1 MLSQKFR
8 PYSSIHRSRREGIET
23 EEKIKG
29 ESKMDSNSLNS
40 ATGTSS
46 ISLFTDAYD
55 TCLVTKPTLR
65 NVDLSL
71 PYDASK
77 WSRETS
83 SVNLHPAPSFSRDV
97 SSSLRPSLF
106 SSC

>member
-1 MLSQKFR
+1 
-8 PYSSIHRSRREGIET
+8 
-23 EEKIKG
+23 
-29 ESKMDSNSLNS
+29 MDSNSLNS

-77 WSRETS
+77 
-83 SVNLHPAPSFSRDV
+83 
-97 SSSLRPSLF
+97 
-106 SSC
+106 